1 MSNLSGNGPTNEY
14 GNRPLPTGRSNAWVM
29 PTVIVVGIIVIALA
43 YGYSQ
48 GWMNRGGEH
57 AASTTAD
64 PAPSP
69 SLAPATPTTTPKP

>member
-48 GWMNRGGEH
+48 GWIESGGRTCRFDDGRPR
-57 AASTTAD
+57 A
-64 PAPSP
+64 
-69 SLAPATPTTTPKP
+69 LAFAGPGHPHNYA